1 ITGFAPSA
9 TEANTQ
15 AGALNLLLYAARMTQ
30 QSKSPETAELL
41 SLVKV
46 KSDNNRID
54 AEMMVSRAR
63 ASEMMRARFTR

>member
-1 ITGFAPSA
+1 
-9 TEANTQ
+9 
-15 AGALNLLLYAARMTQ
+15 MTQ